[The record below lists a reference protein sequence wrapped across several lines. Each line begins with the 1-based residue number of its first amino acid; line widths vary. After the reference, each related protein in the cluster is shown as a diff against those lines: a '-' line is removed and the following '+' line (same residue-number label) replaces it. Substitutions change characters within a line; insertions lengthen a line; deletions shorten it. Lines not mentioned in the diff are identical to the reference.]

1 MSRKSRIVSDIVPL
15 NWAQIMADLDLMQ
28 KQISEV
34 KIHVSDLGDAHSQEI
49 STKTDKI
56 GEKLHTLNYFVSG
69 MCESLFNR
77 HQCDVGAPSEGNVTA
92 NVGTKRQ
99 GPDNEEGETV
109 GQNNPKKPRNDAP
122 QSSSTNTQN

>member
-1 MSRKSRIVSDIVPL
+1 MSRKSRIVCDIVPL
-15 NWAQIMADLDLMQ
+15 NRAQIMADLDLMQ

-34 KIHVSDLGDAHSQEI
+34 KIQVSNLGDVHSQHI
-49 STKTDKI
+49 STKTDEI

-69 MCESLFNR
+69 IHESLFNR
-77 HQCDVGAPSEGNVTA
+77 HHLDVCAPSQGNVTA
-92 NVGTKRQ
+92 HVCTKRQ

-122 QSSSTNTQN
+122 QSSSTNRQN